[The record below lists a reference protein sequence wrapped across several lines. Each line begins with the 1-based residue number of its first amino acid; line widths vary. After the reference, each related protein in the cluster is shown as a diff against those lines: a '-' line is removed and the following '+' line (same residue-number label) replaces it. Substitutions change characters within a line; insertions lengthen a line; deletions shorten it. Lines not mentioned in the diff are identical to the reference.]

1 MRSARAGG
9 RRGLLAVLVGLG
21 LCLASACRT
30 PPPAPVTPPPEPAP
44 RPAGVA
50 TPAPSPAPP
59 PASPRT
65 EPTRPRR
72 PEPRIFDVPSS
83 DTRLASYQLTVKG
96 QELEAPPSRL
106 AQVFPEQ
113 YSQAAGVF
121 TFRGGATRTGGAW
134 GICPMRERKLEL
146 AWTANTTKGRPP
158 WRGGAGWTGEPVIIQ
173 WPDVMR
179 HSMVRL
185 GRRRFDKGLVEVIQ
199 GSLDG
204 SVYFLDL
211 KTGRPTRPP
220 IVTGNPIKGS
230 VSLDPRGYPLL
241 FVGQGIPQKKP
252 IGLHVYDLISHRE
265 VFFLPGKDKAS
276 PRSWG
281 AFDSSGL
288 LNRSTDSY
296 LLGGENG
303 LLYALKLNTDFDSIK
318 LRLKVRPE
326 VLRYR
331 YTPEGS
337 PHYGIENSISAVG
350 NLAFF
355 ADNGGTIQ
363 AIDLRTFKPLWTFDA
378 GDDTDASIPVELE
391 NDRPVLYTGT
401 EVDKT
406 GPRGRSWLRKL
417 DGLTGRVL
425 WERSYPCEGSLGP
438 PKKVD
443 AGAFA
448 TPLVGTGDIAGQVVF
463 TLSRC
468 PGFNDGLMV
477 ALDKA
482 TGEERWRKKLDSY
495 AWSSPTACK
504 DEQGHTFILQGD
516 ILGTVHLLDARTGE
530 ELDSLKLQGLIE
542 ASPAIFGDMAVLAT
556 RGNWIHGLRLR

>member
-1 MRSARAGG
+1 MAGVPG
-9 RRGLLAVLVGLG
+9 TRREERGQRRWALVGLG
-21 LCLASACRT
+21 VFLALACRT
-30 PPPAPVTPPPEPAP
+30 PPPAPDAPAP
-44 RPAGVA
+44 APTPHEAEETA
-50 TPAPSPAPP
+50 PAPAPA
-59 PASPRT
+59 APRS
-65 EPTRPRR
+65 ESTRPRKS
-72 PEPRIFDVPSS
+72 EPRIFDVKPN
-83 DTRLASYQLTVKG
+83 DTRLASYHVTLTG
-96 QELEAPPSRL
+96 QELETAPSRL
-106 AQVFPEQ
+106 AQVFPEH
-113 YSQAAGVF
+113 YSEAAGVF
-121 TFRGGATRTGGAW
+121 TFRGGPSRTGGAW
-134 GICPMRERKLEL
+134 GTCPMREHKLEL
-146 AWTANTTKGRPP
+146 AWTANTTRGRPP
-158 WRGGAGWTGEPVIIQ
+158 WFGGAGWTGEPVIIQ

-185 GRRRFDKGLVEVIQ
+185 GRRRFEKGFVEVIQ

-211 KTGRPTRPP
+211 KTGQPTRPP

-252 IGLHVYDLISHRE
+252 IGLHVYDLITHQE
-265 VFFLPGKDKAS
+265 VFFLPGRDKAS

-288 LNRSTDSY
+288 LNRATDSY

-303 LLYALKLNTDFDSIK
+303 LFYALKLNTDFDSIK
-318 LRLKVRPE
+318 LKLKVRPE

-337 PHYGIENSISAVG
+337 AHYGIENSISVVG

-363 AIDLRTFKPLWTFDA
+363 AVDLRTFKPVWTFDA

-406 GPRGRSWLRKL
+406 GPRGKAWLRKL

-425 WERSYPCEGSLGP
+425 WERPYPCQGSLGP
-438 PKKVD
+438 PKKID
-443 AGAFA
+443 AGTFA
-448 TPLVGTGDIAGQVVF
+448 TPLVGTGDIGQQVVF

-468 PGFNDGLMV
+468 PGFEEGLMV
-477 ALDKA
+477 SLDKA
-482 TGEERWRKKLDSY
+482 TGEERWRKPLEHY

-504 DEQGHTFILQGD
+504 DDQGHTFILQGD
-516 ILGTVHLLDARTGE
+516 ILGTVHLLDGRTGA
-530 ELDSLKLQGLIE
+530 ELDSLKLPGLIE